1 MYVGIL
7 FGIPAVICGHMAMK
21 KIADPQNPV
30 GGKGMALAGL
40 ICGYIGS
47 LLSLVIIG
55 VVVFA
60 LNATDGGFQK
70 IIEEVERQ
78 QSENEERIEESQRQV
93 EDAGEDAH

>member
-1 MYVGIL
+1 
-7 FGIPAVICGHMAMK
+7 
-21 KIADPQNPV
+21 
-30 GGKGMALAGL
+30 
-40 ICGYIGS
+40 
-47 LLSLVIIG
+47 VIIG